1 MAIIEWDES
10 AWQLYNDYLEN
21 AKIAF
26 GRKTALRW
34 ESELLQIYER
44 LKHYPISYPPEDLLK
59 GEKPLHRFCHMMHRR
74 FKLIYFYDEA
84 DDIVHIMDIWDT
96 RMDPKVL
103 VRRIK

>member
-34 ESELLQIYER
+34 ES
-44 LKHYPISYPPEDLLK
+44 
-59 GEKPLHRFCHMMHRR
+59 
-74 FKLIYFYDEA
+74 
-84 DDIVHIMDIWDT
+84 
-96 RMDPKVL
+96 
-103 VRRIK
+103 